1 MIGLNYPNC
10 SNVKQESKKYEVDID
25 YCHNC
30 KGVSLDREEI
40 DKIANVQS

>member
-10 SNVKQESKKYEVDID
+10 SNVKQESKNYEVDID
-25 YCHNC
+25 YCHSC
-30 KGVSLDREEI
+30 KRVWLDRGGI